1 MAQVA
6 EASDARRVRRVAAP
20 PSRSYTGRMAAPSV
34 VVEVP
39 ATSANLGPGFD
50 SLGVALD
57 WTLRLQFTAHDEPVP
72 EPFDPIASMA
82 ARAARMLFDRAML
95 PKPSG
100 LEVTYESDLPVGRG
114 LGLSAAARVAGLLA
128 ANALTEGGH
137 DREALLPLAVQLE
150 RHGDNAVPAMFG
162 GLQIIV
168 ERDEGEG
175 VLHLALELPE
185 ELRLVLLIPEF
196 SMPTEETRRTLP
208 ERLTRNQAVHNIG
221 RAALL
226 IAALT
231 QRRYDLLQTATEDVL
246 HQPARATI
254 FTAMYP
260 IFQAARDAGAH
271 GVYLSG
277 GGPTIAAFATERF
290 EEIAGAMREAAAA
303 RGVEATAR
311 VCGLRSAGAEVE
323 PAGER

>member
-1 MAQVA
+1 
-6 EASDARRVRRVAAP
+6 
-20 PSRSYTGRMAAPSV
+20 MAAPSV

-57 WTLRLQFTAHDEPVP
+57 WTLRLRFTAHDEPVP
-72 EPFDPIASMA
+72 EPSDPIASMA
-82 ARAARMLFDRAML
+82 ARAALMLFDRAML
-95 PKPSG
+95 PKPGG
-100 LEVTYESDLPVGRG
+100 LEVSYESDLPVGRG

-150 RHGDNAVPAMFG
+150 RHGDNAAPARFG
-162 GLQIIV
+162 GLQSIV
-168 ERDEGEG
+168 ERDEGTG
-175 VLHLALELPE
+175 VRHLGLEPPE

-208 ERLTRNQAVHNIG
+208 ERLTRNQAVHNIS
-221 RAALL
+221 RSALL

-290 EEIAGAMREAAAA
+290 DDIAGAMREAAAA

>member
-1 MAQVA
+1 MV
-6 EASDARRVRRVAAP
+6 
-20 PSRSYTGRMAAPSV
+20 APSV
-34 VVEVP
+34 VVEAP

-57 WTLRLQFTAHDEPVP
+57 WTLRLEFRLRDEPVEAP
-72 EPFDPIASMA
+72 SDPISALA
-82 ARAARMLFDRAML
+82 TRAAFALYERAAL
-95 PKPSG
+95 SRPIG
-100 LEVTYESDLPVGRG
+100 LEVTYDSDLPVGRG
-114 LGLSAAARVAGLLA
+114 LGLSAAARVSGLLA

-137 DREALLPLAVQLE
+137 EPEALLPLAVQLE

-162 GLQIIV
+162 GLQVIV
-168 ERDEGEG
+168 ETDEGAG
-175 VLHLALELPE
+175 VTHIGLAPPE

-196 SMPTEETRRTLP
+196 SMPTEETRRKLP

-226 IAALT
+226 VAALSE
-231 QRRYDLLQTATEDVL
+231 RRFDLLQIATEDVL

-254 FTAMYP
+254 FRPMYQ

-290 EEIAGAMREAAAA
+290 DEIAGAMREAAAA
-303 RGVEATAR
+303 RGVEASSRICALRAR
-311 VCGLRSAGAEVE
+311 GAEVL
-323 PAGER
+323 PQGAS